1 MEQMGER
8 ENRSGCKHKG
18 VFFIA
23 VTCVAPAALACAFQ
37 AGSVGIKAGGALCGI
52 CSLQAPAER
61 GCPAG
66 TLLLLSSAPFFS
78 GRSAV
83 WE

>member
-1 MEQMGER
+1 MGKR

-23 VTCVAPAALACAFQ
+23 VMCVAPAALACAFQ
-37 AGSVGIKAGGALCGI
+37 AGSVGIKAGGALAGI

-66 TLLLLSSAPFFS
+66 TFLLLFSAPLFS
-78 GRSAV
+78 GPSAV
-83 WE
+83 WK